1 MGRKKWVLQVLAP
14 QSDGAELKKGDG
26 GAGLRHNAKTHT
38 PHKYTES
45 NLFSTLFL
53 QKVFNTEFNGLFNG
67 LILQL
72 FLQLFLQ
79 IVLSVLPRSS
89 LRGAH

>member
-26 GAGLRHNAKTHT
+26 GAGLRHNAKT

-45 NLFSTLFL
+45 NLFSALFL

-67 LILQL
+67 LFLQL
-72 FLQLFLQ
+72 FLKLFLQ
-79 IVLSVLPRSS
+79 IVLSVLPRSP